1 MDTSFRSRRPLRNR
15 PTLAWLGGTLAAL
28 ALACSGTPSDESAEG
43 AGGSGTTGGAPVTG
57 GSTATGGA
65 TPATGAAPGT
75 GGIATTGGTGPTGGA
90 VPTGGMGVG
99 GMSGSPTGGVSSGG
113 TPTGGVTT
121 GGTPTGGVP
130 TGGTPTGGVPTGGVP
145 TGGVAMGG
153 FPTGGVPTG
162 GAPTGG
168 MPTGGFATGGD
179 ATGGV
184 ATGGSPMGGVPTGG
198 IATGGE
204 GGVGGMDTCGS
215 TSGGAGTGGQSG
227 GYCPTDGPCR
237 ISPLGDSITEDI
249 NAAGGYRVN
258 LFRLANEAGKDIT
271 LVGTRS
277 NGPNDV
283 GGVPFPKNHEGTSGI
298 SIEGLQSTVV
308 EAGKLS
314 RSDVDPHIILL
325 HIGTNN
331 MYGSHPSGPEVLL
344 PQLLDAIIAECPDA
358 LLVVSTLIPLPM
370 NTSGI
375 SAYNAAIPAIVEE
388 RAAAGAH
395 IVLVDQF
402 TGFPTSELADQ
413 VHPTPAGY
421 DRMGQ
426 VWFDAIEQYLP

>member
-1 MDTSFRSRRPLRNR
+1 MITSFSSRRPRRIGRTVN
-15 PTLAWLGGTLAAL
+15 WLGCGLAAW
-28 ALACSGTPSDESAEG
+28 ALSCSSSGSDEPADG
-43 AGGSGTTGGAPVTG
+43 AGGSGTTGGAAATG
-57 GSTATGGA
+57 GSPATGGT
-65 TPATGAAPGT
+65 TPATGAAPST
-75 GGIATTGGTGPTGGA
+75 GGSATTGGARPTGG
-90 VPTGGMGVG
+90 TGGG
-99 GMSGSPTGGVSSGG
+99 GAGGSPTGGFA
-113 TPTGGVTT
+113 TGGFAT
-121 GGTPTGGVP
+121 GGFATGGFA
-130 TGGTPTGGVPTGGVP
+130 TGGFATGGFATGGMPIGGVPTGGVPTGGVP
-145 TGGVAMGG
+145 TGGVPTGG
-153 FPTGGVPTG
+153 FATGGLPTGGVPTG

-168 MPTGGFATGGD
+168 APTGGVP
-179 ATGGV
+179 TGGV
-184 ATGGSPMGGVPTGG
+184 ATGGEGGMD
-198 IATGGE
+198 
-204 GGVGGMDTCGS
+204 GVGGMDTGGT
-215 TSGGAGTGGQSG
+215 TSGGAGTGGQST
-227 GYCPTDGPCR
+227 GYCPTDEPCR